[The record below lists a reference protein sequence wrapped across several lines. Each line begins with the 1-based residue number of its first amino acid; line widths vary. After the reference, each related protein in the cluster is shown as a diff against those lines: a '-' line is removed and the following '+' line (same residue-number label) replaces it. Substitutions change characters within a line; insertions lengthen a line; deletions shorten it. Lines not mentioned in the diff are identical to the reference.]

1 MGQLIVEQLVTAD
14 GYTSDPGGGMS
25 FVPQDAG
32 TARSA
37 DQDTSQV
44 DFLQRVDAIVIG
56 RRTYEM
62 FAAFW
67 PHVTSTQD
75 RVSVPI
81 NTLPL
86 HVVSNTLHTAPWG
99 EHRPG
104 QVEPG
109 DGVTTVHR
117 LKQQY
122 DRDIVLWGSLTLA
135 DHLFK
140 AGEVDRIRL
149 RTLPALTGQG
159 RRLTPPLDLVRLH
172 LVTVDRHTGGQVTL
186 EYELS

>member
-25 FVPQDAG
+25 FVPQDIDA
-32 TARSA
+32 TDKDA
-37 DQDTSQV
+37 SQV
-44 DFLQRVDAIVIG
+44 DFLERVDAIVIG

-67 PHVTSTQD
+67 PYVTAAQD

-86 HVVSNTLHTAPWG
+86 HVVSNTLTTAPWG
-99 EHRPG
+99 DHRPG

-109 DGVTTVHR
+109 DGVETVR
-117 LKQQY
+117 ELKRRY
-122 DRDIVLWGSLTLA
+122 ERDIVLWGSLTLA
-135 DHLFK
+135 DHLFE
-140 AGEVDRIRL
+140 AGEVNRIRL

-159 RRLTPPLDLVRLH
+159 RRLTPPLDLVGLQ
-172 LVTVDRHTGGQVTL
+172 LISVDRHSGGQVTL
-186 EYELS
+186 EYELGKE

>member
-25 FVPQDAG
+25 FVPPDID
-32 TARSA
+32 SA
-37 DQDTSQV
+37 DKDLSQV
-44 DFLQRVDAIVIG
+44 DFLERVDAIVIG

-67 PHVTSTQD
+67 PHVTAAQD

-86 HVVSNTLHTAPWG
+86 HVVTNTLTAAPWG

-104 QVEPG
+104 QVERG
-109 DGVTTVHR
+109 DGVATVR
-117 LKQQY
+117 ALKQRY
-122 DRDIVLWGSLTLA
+122 ERDIVLWGSLTLA
-135 DHLFK
+135 DHLFH
-140 AGEVDRIRL
+140 AGEVNRIRL
-149 RTLPALTGQG
+149 RTLPTLTGQG
-159 RRLTPPLDLVRLH
+159 RRLAPPLDLVRLT
-172 LVTVDRHTGGQVTL
+172 LVTVEQHSGGQVTL
-186 EYELS
+186 EYELH